1 MNELAVSWSD
11 QLSRGESK
19 SLGIY
24 MSFKVFVFLKNCEV
38 PRATSLQCNVYT
50 ASEAGSAMRSLH
62 DTEGTPTYTII

>member
-1 MNELAVSWSD
+1 
-11 QLSRGESK
+11 
-19 SLGIY
+19 
-24 MSFKVFVFLKNCEV
+24 MSFKVFVFKKTSEV